1 MPVVFILWQVRY
13 LLDCESM
20 SENTNLFEQA
30 LCCLQIDDPQEKVAA
45 TFKLQKRYLDG
56 QLNSFPLAEVIPLS
70 VPGRPEAPDLV
81 DPKDV
86 PRRNFS
92 SLKGRLT
99 LVHAIAH
106 IEFNAINLA
115 LDALY
120 RFQHMPEQYY
130 TDWCRVAAEEAQHY
144 TMLSD
149 YLESHGVSYG
159 DFPAHNGLWE
169 MAVKTDF
176 DVLVRMALVPRVLE
190 ARGLDVTPGMI
201 KKLQS
206 TGDNQLIEILQKIFA
221 DEVGHVKIG
230 SYWYKSLCE
239 ERQLEPEQTFLQLIE
254 KYMQGAN
261 FGPFETEA
269 RIEAGFSHEE
279 MQGLLNRF

>member
-1 MPVVFILWQVRY
+1 MKNNKVG
-13 LLDCESM
+13 
-20 SENTNLFEQA
+20 NLFEQA
-30 LCCLQIDDPQEKVAA
+30 LHCLLIDDPEKKVVE
-45 TFKLQKRYLDG
+45 TMSLQKAWLDG
-56 QLNSFPLAEVIPLS
+56 ELTSDLTENIQSLP
-70 VPGRPEAPDLV
+70 VPGRPARPKLV
-81 DPKDV
+81 DPREV

-115 LDALY
+115 LDAVY
-120 RFQHMPEQYY
+120 RFQDMPEQYY
-130 TDWCRVAAEEAQHY
+130 SDWCRVAAEEAKHF

-149 YLESHGVSYG
+149 YLASHGIVYG
-159 DFPAHNGLWE
+159 DMPAHNGLWE

-201 KKLQS
+201 KKLQP
-206 TGDNQLIEILQKIFA
+206 TGDTQLIEILQIIF
-221 DEVGHVKIG
+221 DEEIGHVKIG
-230 SYWYKSLCE
+230 TYWYKSLCE
-239 ERQLEPEQTFLQLIE
+239 ERQLDADETFLQLIE
-254 KYMQGAN
+254 KYMQGAK

-269 RIEAGFSHEE
+269 RVEAGFSHKE
-279 MQGLLNRF
+279 MQALLNRF